1 MRTLPELTTSWYWC
15 RRESTLLPMGFGQN
29 SRDTSELMV
38 LDRAACRT
46 DSRFTSTRRVW
57 VLDSIRLF
65 DMTARALGDL
75 ERQTHFPDGSQWF
88 AVPRVRH

>member
-1 MRTLPELTTSWYWC
+1 
-15 RRESTLLPMGFGQN
+15 
-29 SRDTSELMV
+29 MV

-65 DMTARALGDL
+65 DMTARALGSGKANTL
-75 ERQTHFPDGSQWF
+75 SGWLAVVRGSKS
-88 AVPRVRH
+88 ASLNH